1 MPRAQNAHAFVNAG
15 FRIEFNDDKSE
26 IKAATICFGGISPTF
41 IHADST
47 EKYLIGKNLFSN
59 ETLKE
64 AVKTLKDELKP
75 DWILPDAS
83 PEFRSNLAISLFYK
97 FVLGS
102 APETIVKSQFKTG
115 GSILERSLSSGTQSF
130 ETFENKWPLTK
141 NIPKLEAKIQCSG
154 EALYVNDIPYQPGE
168 LYAAFV
174 LAKKVHSTIIG
185 FEAEDALVG
194 FFEYKLSSKS

>member
-15 FRIEFNDDKSE
+15 FRIAFINDDKSE
-26 IKAATICFGGISPTF
+26 IKSATICFGGISPTF
-41 IHADST
+41 IHADKT
-47 EKYLIGKNLFSN
+47 EKYLIGKNLFTN
-59 ETLKE
+59 VTLQE
-64 AVKTLKDELKP
+64 ALKQLEDELKP

-102 APETIVKSQFKTG
+102 SPENIIKSQFITG
-115 GSILERSLSSGTQSF
+115 GSILERPLSSGTQSF
-130 ETFENKWPLTK
+130 ETFEKKWPLTK
-141 NIPKLEAKIQCSG
+141 NIPKLEAQIQCSG

-174 LAKKVHSTIIG
+174 LANKVHSTIIG
-185 FEAEDALVG
+185 FEAEDALVRL
-194 FFEYKLSSKS
+194 FKTQ